1 MKKSILFLTIWFV
14 LGGLFAQSAREVG
27 VELRANLTSDNYLQ
41 LTWLGQSGSTR
52 YQVYTK
58 GNDNISWDRIA
69 DLSGSDTMFVDSTY
83 KKGTRKEY
91 RVARTSSNYTGFD
104 GNGYMVAGFDVPASV
119 NLGRVLVL
127 IEDVYQTTAVELVR
141 EYLDQIK
148 NEGYTIDTHY
158 VNKNSS
164 VSVVKDWI
172 YKRWSA
178 DKNTY
183 TSVLLLGR
191 IPVPYS
197 GNYRPDGHT
206 DHTGAWPA
214 DLYYGAFDIAW
225 SDNSVNNSSA
235 SFSRNHNTPGDG
247 KFDLSRYNLTSKTTI
262 EYVNIPVGRVDLSDM
277 PAFGNDTQ
285 LIKQYLRKSLAFR
298 TGDRKARLKSLV
310 DDNFGYFGSEAFA
323 SGGFRNGS
331 VFSAWDIST
340 GDYRSDMSAGS
351 FLLSYGCGAGT
362 YTSCAGVSTSTDFSR
377 DSLLNPF
384 TLLFGSYFGDWDNT
398 DNFLRA
404 PLASKGWGLASVWAG
419 RPYWMMH
426 PCAHGAPLAEA
437 TLITQNTWKI
447 YNAAGFQ
454 AGVHVALMGDPTL
467 RMFVVDN
474 VDKLNIT
481 ANCDASATLHWGRIS
496 EIADSVVVEVWDGS
510 SWKHVS
516 NRSSSDTAANFKL
529 GVGDHRLSTR
539 FLKLM
544 SSASGTW
551 WQYGARRIDEVTIDT
566 VPAGVILGARP
577 SAYCADSAYV
587 FTNDGSFDA
596 SVKSTWLWDGQETNA
611 SKGDSIIIKDLNTSG
626 ILKLTRVSAFGCLY
640 EDSVQIQRQKMDWE
654 LDNSINS
661 HYCLETPYVF
671 RDVAS
676 NDTTIRNYWSFNGNT
691 YERAQGDT
699 IQISSTSLGGAVLRL
714 ERKSEYGCR
723 YIDSWSLVF
732 SKPEKPEITELQN
745 AGRIGDTIRLST
757 SSSASYY
764 KWNEYDPG
772 DIPEFSFVA
781 DSEKIMVSLQ
791 IIDSMGCNSDTALKE
806 FNFVINANSGFELDG
821 IIAYPNPISDFLWL
835 SLPDGFGDSR
845 LMIMDVK
852 GQFVLNAFLH
862 KGVNKIGTQ
871 NLLPGIYILQVTEVN
886 SDRSTTLRI
895 VK

>member
-1 MKKSILFLTIWFV
+1 MKKSILFLVIWCV
-14 LGGLFAQSAREVG
+14 IGGVFAQSAREVG
-27 VELRANLTSDNYLQ
+27 VELRATLTSNDYLQ
-41 LTWLGQSGSTR
+41 LSWLNQSGSTR

-69 DLSGSDTMFVDSTY
+69 DLSGTDTMFVDSTY
-83 KKGTRKEY
+83 KIGTRKEY

-127 IEDVYQTTAVELVR
+127 IEDIYQTTAVELVE
-141 EYLDQIK
+141 EYLAQIK
-148 NEGYTIDTHY
+148 NEGYTIDTHF
-158 VNKNSS
+158 VNKNAS
-164 VSVVKDWI
+164 VPDVKDWI
-172 YKRWSA
+172 FKQWSA

-197 GNYRPDGHT
+197 GNYRPDGHG

-214 DLYYGAFDIAW
+214 DLYYGAFDISW
-225 SDNSVNNSSA
+225 SDNTVNNSSA

-247 KFDLSRYNLTSKTTI
+247 KFDLSRFNSTTKTTI

-298 TGDRKARLKSLV
+298 TGARKARLKSLV

-340 GDYRSDMSAGS
+340 GDYRSEMSNGS
-351 FLLSYGCGAGT
+351 FLLSYGCGGGT
-362 YTSCAGVSTSTDFSR
+362 YTSCSGVASSTDFTK

-398 DNFLRA
+398 NNFLRA

-437 TLITQNTWKI
+437 TIITQNTWKI
-447 YNAAGFQ
+447 YNAAAFQ
-454 AGVHVALMGDPTL
+454 SGVHVALMGDPTL
-467 RMFVVDN
+467 RMFIVDN
-474 VDKLNIT
+474 IDQLDII
-481 ANCDASATLHWGRIS
+481 ANCDASATLHWGS
-496 EIADSVVVEVWDGS
+496 VSDLADSVIIERWDGS
-510 SWKHVS
+510 NWQHVS
-516 NRSSSDTAANFKL
+516 NVAATDTAANFKL
-529 GVGDHRLSTR
+529 GVGEHRLSTR

-551 WQYGARRIDEVTIDT
+551 WQYGARRIDNVSIDT
-566 VPAGVILGARP
+566 VPAGEIVGMV
-577 SAYCADSAYV
+577 SGAYCTDSSYV
-587 FTNDGSFDA
+587 FVNDGTFDP
-596 SVKSTWLWDGQETNA
+596 SVKSTWFWDEKEISAQ
-611 SKGDSIIIKDLNTSG
+611 KGDSIVIKDLKTSG
-626 ILKLTRVSAFGCLY
+626 TLKLNRISGLGCTY
-640 EDSVQIQRQKMDWE
+640 QDSLQIQVQKMDWE
-654 LDNSINS
+654 LDNTLKS
-661 HYCLETPYVF
+661 HYCLVTPYIF
-671 RDVAS
+671 RDVVS
-676 NDTTIRNYWSFNGNT
+676 NDTSIRNYWSFNGNT
-691 YERAQGDT
+691 YERSQGDT
-699 IQISSTSLGGAVLRL
+699 VQISSASLGNAILRL
-714 ERKSEYGCR
+714 ERKSDYGCR

-757 SSSASYY
+757 SSKASYY
-764 KWNEYDPG
+764 KWNANEPG

-781 DSEKIMVSLQ
+781 DAENVLVSLQ
-791 IIDSMGCNSDTALKE
+791 VVDSMGCNSDTTLKE

-821 IIAYPNPISDFLWL
+821 IIAYPNPISEVLWL
-835 SLPDGFGDSR
+835 SLPEGFGDSK
-845 LMIMDVK
+845 MILMDVK
-852 GQFVLNAFLH
+852 GKSVLSSVLH
-862 KGVNKIGTQ
+862 KGLNKIEAQ
-871 NLLPGIYILQVTEVN
+871 YLLPGMYILRVTEQA
-886 SDRSTTLRI
+886 SGQSTTLRI